1 MKNVLLILLLFATT
15 AVWAGE
21 KLEPMVPAKATV
33 SGEVLEVINVENFV
47 YLKLQ
52 TSSTVVWAAI
62 TNAKVKKGAAVTLEN
77 VIVMNDFESKSL
89 KRTFDTILF
98 GTLGSSKNWAASPS
112 TLGAAFKVN
121 PAR

>member
-1 MKNVLLILLLFATT
+1 MKNLLSVLLLLSATFA
-15 AVWAGE
+15 WAGE
-21 KLEPMVPAKATV
+21 KLEPIVPAKSTV

-98 GTLGSSKNWAASPS
+98 GTLGSSKSGAASTR
-112 TLGAAFKVN
+112 TLGAAFNPN